1 MNQAIAAPASRRSV
15 DRSPTRQRATALALP
30 MLLLALAGAG
40 PAHAAPLTLADAER
54 LAVERDSVLRQLAS
68 ESLAMRE
75 RAVSEGQLMD
85 PKLRLGAVNVPVDS
99 FSLDA
104 EDMTMLELGVSQEF
118 PAGDTRTLARRRM
131 EQSAVAAEAVAADRK
146 LVVQREVRRA
156 WTELA
161 FLARA
166 RELLASQTDWVE
178 QMRAAALARYASGE
192 GKQLEVLQAG
202 LDVAMLREQQLDLER
217 DEAMRRAQLGRWIGE
232 EEAARAGPFS
242 LPARAPLEPL
252 ATLESRLASH
262 PAQLDFERRI
272 EAAETGVD
280 LARQG
285 RRPGW
290 MLDLSYGLRSGRMMD
305 GESRPDM
312 LSAMVTVDLPLWR
325 SNRQDREVTASL
337 AEARGLHEM
346 HDDHQ
351 REMRAML
358 AEAWGIADRTAG
370 LERFYESELV
380 PLAEQS
386 VQAALLAYRSNR
398 VMVDEVISARRVALE
413 TWIKHLRLAADRAQA
428 RYDVDYLVGGE
439 ASEQ

>member
-1 MNQAIAAPASRRSV
+1 
-15 DRSPTRQRATALALP
+15 
-30 MLLLALAGAG
+30 
-40 PAHAAPLTLADAER
+40 LTLAFSLAGLTATQGAAALTLAEAER
-54 LAVERDSVLRQLAS
+54 LAVERDAVLRQLGS

-75 RAVSEGQLMD
+75 RAVAEGQLMD

-99 FSLDA
+99 FSLDE
-104 EDMTMLELGVSQEF
+104 EDMTMLEVGVSQEF
-118 PAGDTRTLARRRM
+118 PAAGTRELARRRM
-131 EQSAVAAEAVAADRK
+131 EQSAVAAEAVAADRR
-146 LVVQREVRRA
+146 LLVQREVRRA

-161 FLARA
+161 YLARA
-166 RELLASQTDWVE
+166 RELLASQSDWVE
-178 QMRAAALARYASGE
+178 QMRAAARARYASGE
-192 GKQLEVLQAG
+192 GKQLELLQAG

-242 LPARAPLEPL
+242 LPARADLEPL
-252 ATLESRLASH
+252 ATLEGRLPGH

-272 EAAETGVD
+272 EAANTGVD
-280 LARQG
+280 LAKQG
-285 RRPGW
+285 RKPGW
-290 MLDLSYGLRSGRMMD
+290 MLDLSYGLRSGRMLD

-312 LSAMVTVDLPLWR
+312 LSAMVSVDLPLFR
-325 SNRQDREVTASL
+325 SNRQDREVAAAR

-358 AEAWGIADRTAG
+358 AEAWNVADRTAE
-370 LERFYESELV
+370 LERFFETELV

-398 VMVDEVISARRVALE
+398 VMVDEVIGARRVALE
-413 TWIKHLRLAADRAQA
+413 TWLKHLRLVADRAQA
-428 RYDVDYLVGGE
+428 RYDVDYLVGGTNHE
-439 ASEQ
+439 D